1 MKKKMMNK
9 KEKKYNI
16 VMSYEEVRKVQNI
29 LIAYATHIE
38 FNKIPEWERVGM
50 SQKYIDSLIKEKEE
64 AEKMY
69 DILFDRFID
78 SKPAGE

>member
-1 MKKKMMNK
+1 MMNK

-16 VMSYEEVRKVQNI
+16 VMSYEEVRKVQDI

-50 SQKYIDSLIKEKEE
+50 SQKYIDLLINEKEE
-64 AEKMY
+64 VEKIY
-69 DILFDRFID
+69 NLLFDRFID
-78 SKPAGE
+78 GEPVGG

>member
-1 MKKKMMNK
+1 MMNK

-16 VMSYEEVRKVQNI
+16 VMSYEEVRKVQDI

-50 SQKYIDSLIKEKEE
+50 SQKYIDLLINEKEE
-64 AEKMY
+64 VEKIY
-69 DILFDRFID
+69 NLLFDRFIE
-78 SKPAGE
+78 GEPVGG